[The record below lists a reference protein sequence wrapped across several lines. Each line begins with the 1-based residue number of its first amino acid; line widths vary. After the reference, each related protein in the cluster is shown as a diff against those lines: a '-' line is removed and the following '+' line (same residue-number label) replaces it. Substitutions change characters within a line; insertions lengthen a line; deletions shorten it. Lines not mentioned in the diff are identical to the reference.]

1 MRRRNRGRSRDR
13 GRNCGRAPGRDPEPR
28 RAHRPDGGDRG
39 QAVIEYGGWLV
50 LLLFVA
56 MAAVQV
62 GLAVYAAQ
70 QAGTAAR
77 AAARVASQK
86 EADTGYETAGRAAM
100 SSWLDAGFA
109 LSGGADEVTVRATV
123 TVPSVV
129 PGLFSLRTSKS
140 ATMPRD

>member
-1 MRRRNRGRSRDR
+1 MRKQAMRR
-13 GRNCGRAPGRDPEPR
+13 
-28 RAHRPDGGDRG
+28 DRG

-50 LLLFVA
+50 LLLLVA
-56 MAAVQV
+56 LVAVQV

-77 AAARVASQK
+77 AAARVASQDQ
-86 EADTGYETAGRAAM
+86 ARIGYEEAGRASM

-109 LSGGADEVTVRATV
+109 KTEEGDEIKVTATV
-123 TVPSVV
+123 GIPFLV
-129 PGLFSLRTSKS
+129 PGFDFTTTKS